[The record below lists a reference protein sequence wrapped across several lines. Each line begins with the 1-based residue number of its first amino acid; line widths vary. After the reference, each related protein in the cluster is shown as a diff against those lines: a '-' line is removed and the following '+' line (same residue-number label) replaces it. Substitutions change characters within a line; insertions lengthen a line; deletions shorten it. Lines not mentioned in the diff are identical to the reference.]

1 MESVSLR
8 SLLPITGS
16 RVSADDWWKGAR
28 ALDASEF
35 KDVFA
40 AEAQEYL
47 QVLNKDLLRLENSP
61 GDRNALNDMFR
72 AAHSLKGMSS
82 TMGYQELADFTHQ
95 IESVLDLLRVGELSA
110 TESVVNVLF
119 RAFDDLQVLLEKT
132 LLDQPLPDLDETKAK
147 LRSLVLKQDTANTNT
162 DNEESSVTHSA
173 VGLEMDDYDKDV
185 CRQAAADGYA
195 PYKILITL
203 RPKTLL
209 KSVRVYTVFQALENL
224 GTIIKCNP
232 SAQDL
237 ENEQFDR
244 DFGVILLTRAD
255 RETIRLTVE
264 NISEIE
270 SVVVE
275 PVPIQEPVQAK
286 PAQMVRVAE
295 AAAAEAAA
303 STEAAADVKEQD
315 RVFQGYSRGVYSDR
329 FIRVETDRLDS
340 LINLVGELV
349 ISKTQVLEIDA
360 DLLTDT
366 ARSALVQLDR
376 VTTEL
381 QYAAMKLRM
390 VPIKQVFD
398 RFPRLVRDL
407 AQAAGKN
414 INLEIFGEDTEL
426 DRSLVNQIGD
436 PLVHLIRNSIDHG
449 IETTQKR
456 LAAGKPAQATLRLS
470 AFHEGGHVIIQV
482 YDDGQGLSLNRI
494 TQTAKERGLLP
505 ADFDGI
511 LTMDQAIDLIFQPG
525 FSTNQVVTD
534 LSGRGVGMDVV
545 KSIVEGLGGHVEVE
559 SSPGEG
565 TCVTIKLPLTL
576 AIIKAL
582 LITCGNQVY
591 ALPIQ
596 SVRENLL
603 VTRSQIKTVSQQH
616 VIVLRSE
623 ILPIVDLAESLGFKP
638 QDHGE
643 TLTVIVVESHGEK
656 TGFIVDDIIGQ
667 QEIVIKSLSDFLGSI
682 RGISGATVLG
692 NGEVA
697 LILDHNTLIKGRNDV
712 VG

>member
-1 MESVSLR
+1 M
-8 SLLPITGS
+8 
-16 RVSADDWWKGAR
+16 
-28 ALDASEF
+28 DASEF

-47 QVLNKDLLRLENSP
+47 QALNKDLLRLESNPS
-61 GDRNALNDMFR
+61 DRAALNDMFR

-95 IESVLDLLRVGELSA
+95 IESILDLLRVGELVA
-110 TESVVNVLF
+110 TESVVNVMF
-119 RAFDDLQVLLEKT
+119 RAFDALQHLLEKT
-132 LLDQPLPDLDETKAK
+132 LLDQPLPDLEDTKAK
-147 LRSLVLKQDTANTNT
+147 LRALVIKQDTVETET
-162 DNEESSVTHSA
+162 DQEELNGDQVRID
-173 VGLEMDDYDKDV
+173 VELDDYDREV
-185 CRQAAADGYA
+185 AQQASAEGYI
-195 PYKILITL
+195 PYKIFVTL
-203 RPKTLL
+203 RTKTLL

-224 GTIIKCNP
+224 GTIVKCNP

-244 DFGVILLTRAD
+244 DFVVILLTRAD
-255 RETIRLTVE
+255 QNTIKNTVE

-270 SVVVE
+270 SVSVQPIETESSAAVKKLQPAAVTVSATTEETSARQSVE
-275 PVPIQEPVQAK
+275 G
-286 PAQMVRVAE
+286 
-295 AAAAEAAA
+295 
-303 STEAAADVKEQD
+303 KEQMD

-349 ISKTQVLEIDA
+349 ISKTQVMEIDSE
-360 DLLTDT
+360 LLTDT
-366 ARSALVQLDR
+366 ARNALVQLDR

-398 RFPRLVRDL
+398 RFPRLVRDF

-414 INLEIFGEDTEL
+414 INLEIYGEDTEL

-449 IETTQKR
+449 IETTQQR
-456 LAAGKPAQATLRLS
+456 QAAGKPTQATLRLS

-482 YDDGQGLSLNRI
+482 IDDGQGLELDRI
-494 TQTAKERGLLP
+494 TKIGIERGLIP
-505 ADFDGI
+505 SDFEGV
-511 LTMDQAIDLIFQPG
+511 LTMEQAIELIFQPG
-525 FSTNQVVTD
+525 FSTNEFVTD

-582 LITCGNQVY
+582 LITCGDQVY

-603 VTRSQIKTVSQQH
+603 VTRSQIKTVSQQS

-623 ILPIVDLAESLGFKP
+623 ILPLVDLAESLGFEP
-638 QDHGE
+638 PDHGD

-667 QEIVIKSLSDFLGSI
+667 QEIVIKSLSDFLGNI

>member
-1 MESVSLR
+1 M
-8 SLLPITGS
+8 
-16 RVSADDWWKGAR
+16 
-28 ALDASEF
+28 DASEF

-47 QVLNKDLLRLENSP
+47 QALNKDLLRLESNPS
-61 GDRNALNDMFR
+61 DRAALNDMFR

-95 IESVLDLLRVGELSA
+95 IESILDLLRVGELVA
-110 TESVVNVLF
+110 TESVVNVMF
-119 RAFDDLQVLLEKT
+119 RAFDALQHLLEKT
-132 LLDQPLPDLDETKAK
+132 LLDQPLPDLEDTKAK
-147 LRSLVLKQDTANTNT
+147 LRALVIKQDTVETET
-162 DNEESSVTHSA
+162 DQEELNGDQVRID
-173 VGLEMDDYDKDV
+173 VELDDYDREV
-185 CRQAAADGYA
+185 AQQASAEGYI
-195 PYKILITL
+195 PYKIFVTL

-224 GTIIKCNP
+224 GTIVKCNP

-244 DFGVILLTRAD
+244 DFVVILLTRAD
-255 RETIRLTVE
+255 QNTIKNTVE

-270 SVVVE
+270 SVSVQPIETESSAAVKKLQPAAVTVSAATEETSARQSVE
-275 PVPIQEPVQAK
+275 G
-286 PAQMVRVAE
+286 
-295 AAAAEAAA
+295 
-303 STEAAADVKEQD
+303 KEQMD

-349 ISKTQVLEIDA
+349 ISKTQVMEIDSE
-360 DLLTDT
+360 LLTDT
-366 ARSALVQLDR
+366 ARNALVQLDR

-398 RFPRLVRDL
+398 RFPRLVRDF

-414 INLEIFGEDTEL
+414 INLEIYGEDTEL

-449 IETTQKR
+449 IETTQQR
-456 LAAGKPAQATLRLS
+456 QAAGKPTQATLRLS

-482 YDDGQGLSLNRI
+482 FDDGQGLELNRI
-494 TQTAKERGLLP
+494 TKIGIERGLIP
-505 ADFDGI
+505 SDFEGV
-511 LTMDQAIDLIFQPG
+511 LTMEQAIELIFQPG
-525 FSTNQVVTD
+525 FSTNEFVTD

-582 LITCGNQVY
+582 LITCGDQVY

-603 VTRSQIKTVSQQH
+603 VTRSQIKTVSQQS

-623 ILPIVDLAESLGFKP
+623 ILPLVDLAESLGFEP
-638 QDHGE
+638 PDHGD

-667 QEIVIKSLSDFLGSI
+667 QEIVIKSLSDFLGNI

-712 VG
+712 IG

>member
-1 MESVSLR
+1 MR
-8 SLLPITGS
+8 I
-16 RVSADDWWKGAR
+16 
-28 ALDASEF
+28 
-35 KDVFA
+35 DV
-40 AEAQEYL
+40 
-47 QVLNKDLLRLENSP
+47 
-61 GDRNALNDMFR
+61 
-72 AAHSLKGMSS
+72 
-82 TMGYQELADFTHQ
+82 
-95 IESVLDLLRVGELSA
+95 
-110 TESVVNVLF
+110 
-119 RAFDDLQVLLEKT
+119 
-132 LLDQPLPDLDETKAK
+132 K
-147 LRSLVLKQDTANTNT
+147 L
-162 DNEESSVTHSA
+162 
-173 VGLEMDDYDKDV
+173 DDYDREV
-185 CRQAAADGYA
+185 AQQASAEGYI
-195 PYKILITL
+195 PYKIFVTL

-224 GTIIKCNP
+224 GTIVKCNP

-244 DFGVILLTRAD
+244 DFVVILLTRAD
-255 RETIRLTVE
+255 QNTIKNTVE

-270 SVVVE
+270 SVSVQPIETESSAAVKKLQPAAVTVSAATEETSARQSVE
-275 PVPIQEPVQAK
+275 G
-286 PAQMVRVAE
+286 
-295 AAAAEAAA
+295 
-303 STEAAADVKEQD
+303 KEQMD

-349 ISKTQVLEIDA
+349 ISKTQVMEIDSE
-360 DLLTDT
+360 LLTDT
-366 ARSALVQLDR
+366 ARNALVQLDR

-398 RFPRLVRDL
+398 RFPRLVRDF

-414 INLEIFGEDTEL
+414 INLEIYGEDTEL

-449 IETTQKR
+449 IETTQQR
-456 LAAGKPAQATLRLS
+456 QAAGKPTQATLRLS

-482 YDDGQGLSLNRI
+482 FDDGQGLELNRI
-494 TQTAKERGLLP
+494 TKIGIERGLIP
-505 ADFDGI
+505 SDFEGV
-511 LTMDQAIDLIFQPG
+511 LTMEQAIELIFQPG
-525 FSTNQVVTD
+525 FSTNEFVTD

-582 LITCGNQVY
+582 LITCGDQVY

-603 VTRSQIKTVSQQH
+603 VTRSQIKTVSQQS

-623 ILPIVDLAESLGFKP
+623 ILPLVDLAESLGFEP
-638 QDHGE
+638 PDHGD

-667 QEIVIKSLSDFLGSI
+667 QEIVIKSLSDFLGNI

>member
-1 MESVSLR
+1 M
-8 SLLPITGS
+8 
-16 RVSADDWWKGAR
+16 
-28 ALDASEF
+28 DASEF

-47 QVLNKDLLRLENSP
+47 QALNKDLLRLESNPS
-61 GDRNALNDMFR
+61 DRAALNDMFR

-95 IESVLDLLRVGELSA
+95 IESILDLLRVGELVA
-110 TESVVNVLF
+110 TESVVNVMF
-119 RAFDDLQVLLEKT
+119 RAFDALQHLLEKT
-132 LLDQPLPDLDETKAK
+132 LLDQPLPDLEDTKAK
-147 LRSLVLKQDTANTNT
+147 LRALVIKQDTVETET
-162 DNEESSVTHSA
+162 DQEELNGDQARIDVE
-173 VGLEMDDYDKDV
+173 LDDYDREV
-185 CRQAAADGYA
+185 AQQASAEGYI
-195 PYKILITL
+195 PYKIFVTL

-224 GTIIKCNP
+224 GTIVKCNP

-244 DFGVILLTRAD
+244 DFVVILLTRAD
-255 RETIRLTVE
+255 QNTIKNTVE

-270 SVVVE
+270 SVSVQPIETESSAAVKKLQPAAVTVSATTEETSARQSVE
-275 PVPIQEPVQAK
+275 G
-286 PAQMVRVAE
+286 
-295 AAAAEAAA
+295 
-303 STEAAADVKEQD
+303 KEQMD

-349 ISKTQVLEIDA
+349 ISKTQVMEIDSE
-360 DLLTDT
+360 LLTDT
-366 ARSALVQLDR
+366 ARNALVQLDR

-398 RFPRLVRDL
+398 RFPRLVRDF

-414 INLEIFGEDTEL
+414 INLEIYGEDTEL

-449 IETTQKR
+449 IETTQQR
-456 LAAGKPAQATLRLS
+456 QAAGKPTQATLRLS

-482 YDDGQGLSLNRI
+482 FDDGQGLELNRI
-494 TQTAKERGLLP
+494 TKIGIERGLIP
-505 ADFDGI
+505 SDFEGV
-511 LTMDQAIDLIFQPG
+511 LTMEQAIELIFQPG
-525 FSTNQVVTD
+525 FSTNEFVTD

-582 LITCGNQVY
+582 LITCGDQVY

-603 VTRSQIKTVSQQH
+603 VTRSQIKTVSQQS

-623 ILPIVDLAESLGFKP
+623 ILPLVDLAESLGFEP
-638 QDHGE
+638 PDHGD

-667 QEIVIKSLSDFLGSI
+667 QEIVIKSLSDFLGNI

>member
-1 MESVSLR
+1 M
-8 SLLPITGS
+8 
-16 RVSADDWWKGAR
+16 
-28 ALDASEF
+28 DASEF

-47 QVLNKDLLRLENSP
+47 QALNKDLLRLESNPS
-61 GDRNALNDMFR
+61 DRAALNDMFR

-95 IESVLDLLRVGELSA
+95 IESILDLLRVGELVA
-110 TESVVNVLF
+110 TESVVNVMF
-119 RAFDDLQVLLEKT
+119 RAFDALQHLLEKT
-132 LLDQPLPDLDETKAK
+132 LLDQPLPDLEDTKAK
-147 LRSLVLKQDTANTNT
+147 LRALVIKQDTVETET
-162 DNEESSVTHSA
+162 DQEELNGDQVRID
-173 VGLEMDDYDKDV
+173 VKLDDYDREV
-185 CRQAAADGYA
+185 AQQASAEGYI
-195 PYKILITL
+195 PYKIFVTL

-224 GTIIKCNP
+224 GTIVKCNP

-244 DFGVILLTRAD
+244 DFVVILLTRAD
-255 RETIRLTVE
+255 QNTIKNTVE

-270 SVVVE
+270 SVSVQPIETESSAAVKKLQPAAVTVSAATEETSARQSVE
-275 PVPIQEPVQAK
+275 G
-286 PAQMVRVAE
+286 
-295 AAAAEAAA
+295 
-303 STEAAADVKEQD
+303 KEQMD

-349 ISKTQVLEIDA
+349 ISKTQVMEIDSE
-360 DLLTDT
+360 LLTDT
-366 ARSALVQLDR
+366 ARNALVQLDR

-398 RFPRLVRDL
+398 RFPRLVRDF

-414 INLEIFGEDTEL
+414 INLEIYGEDTEL

-449 IETTQKR
+449 IETTQQR
-456 LAAGKPAQATLRLS
+456 QAAGKPTQATLRLS

-482 YDDGQGLSLNRI
+482 FDDGQGLELNRI
-494 TQTAKERGLLP
+494 TKIGIERGLIP
-505 ADFDGI
+505 SDFEGV
-511 LTMDQAIDLIFQPG
+511 LTMEQAIELIFQPG
-525 FSTNQVVTD
+525 FSTNEFVTD

-582 LITCGNQVY
+582 LITCGDQVY

-603 VTRSQIKTVSQQH
+603 VTRSQIKTVSQQS

-623 ILPIVDLAESLGFKP
+623 ILPLVDLAESLGFEP
-638 QDHGE
+638 PDHGD

-667 QEIVIKSLSDFLGSI
+667 QEIVIKSLSDFLGNI